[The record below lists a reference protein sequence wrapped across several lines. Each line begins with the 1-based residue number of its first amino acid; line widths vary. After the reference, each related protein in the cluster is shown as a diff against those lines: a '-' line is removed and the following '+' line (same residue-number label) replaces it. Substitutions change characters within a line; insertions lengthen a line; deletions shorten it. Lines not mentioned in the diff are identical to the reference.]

1 MRRLIPFMRP
11 GKDAGK
17 DTGMATALGPAGG
30 ADRPA
35 NLQPSERA
43 LEAGVTR
50 PARKPSLRVLV
61 TGALTAGLFATGV
74 FAYAERSRLST
85 GFISASAEAGL
96 RLQTIEVQGRAHTPK
111 EVLIAAS
118 ELTLGQPMLTI
129 SLPALHERL
138 ATIGWVREVAVE
150 RRMPS
155 TIRLILTERV
165 PMALLQTEAGHR
177 VIDEHGD
184 IISGADP
191 AAFGHLTVVAGSS
204 AAPNAA
210 PLLNI
215 LRTEPELFAEVWA
228 VTYQSERRWDVHLRN
243 GIRVRLPETDPRTA
257 WSRLAV
263 IDHSKK
269 IIDRDLAVIDMRV
282 PDQMIVEPNIP
293 VRGKGRET

>member
-11 GKDAGK
+11 A
-17 DTGMATALGPAGG
+17 ATKASLTERG
-30 ADRPA
+30 A
-35 NLQPSERA
+35 
-43 LEAGVTR
+43 EAGPLTGVGKPR
-50 PARKPSLRVLV
+50 SRRPSLRSIA
-61 TGALTAGLFATGV
+61 TGALVLGGLAAGIVGYVERTSLSLAIIDASAGAGLQ
-74 FAYAERSRLST
+74 
-85 GFISASAEAGL
+85 
-96 RLQTIEVQGRAHTPK
+96 LQTIEVQGRAHTSRD
-111 EVLIAAS
+111 VLMAVS

-138 ATIGWVREVAVE
+138 STIGWVKDVAIE
-150 RRMPS
+150 RRIPS

-177 VIDEHGD
+177 VIDEDGE

-191 AAFGHLTVVAGSS
+191 SAFGHLTVVAGNS
-204 AAPNAA
+204 AGPNAA

-257 WSRLAV
+257 WSRLAI
-263 IDHSKK
+263 IDHSKR
-269 IIDRDLAVIDMRV
+269 ITDRDLAVIDLRV

-293 VRGKGRET
+293 VRGRGRET